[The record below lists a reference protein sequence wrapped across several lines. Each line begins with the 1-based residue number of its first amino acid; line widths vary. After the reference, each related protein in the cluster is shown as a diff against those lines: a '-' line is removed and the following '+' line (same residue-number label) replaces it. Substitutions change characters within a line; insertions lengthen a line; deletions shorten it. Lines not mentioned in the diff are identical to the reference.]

1 MKLRPARSTTRPT
14 EHAAAHERPDDLYAL
29 FEQSD
34 ADSAAAPPPVTSSN
48 PGDALLAPPTNEAG
62 FSLSERL
69 ARFEQPAERAANPPR
84 QLTDTGLSGADLES
98 RLAALTISRRRIPQS
113 DRIPESPQA
122 EAAPKPAM
130 PTEAPPP
137 APQPLVN
144 ALPLPAIGG
153 IDTAQLAI
161 AALRAAARLAPFVL
175 LPKAER
181 IDTRAAAL
189 TLNRLSTHALAA
201 WIEAWGRRPIVQLLR
216 ASANRSVDNMLVQH
230 LLADQLAVAMASDP
244 RLAHEVEVLNRALGS
259 RTRDG
264 G

>member
-14 EHAAAHERPDDLYAL
+14 EHATAHERPDDLYAL

-34 ADSAAAPPPVTSSN
+34 AESAAAPPPATPSSAGAL
-48 PGDALLAPPTNEAG
+48 PARPTDDAN

-69 ARFEQPAERAANPPR
+69 ARFERPAERAAHPPR
-84 QLTDTGLSGADLES
+84 QLTDTSLSGADLES
-98 RLAALTISRRRIPQS
+98 RLAGLTITRRRIPQPE
-113 DRIPESPQA
+113 RIPESPNA
-122 EAAPKPAM
+122 ETAPKPAM
-130 PTEAPPP
+130 SSEQPPP
-137 APQPLVN
+137 ASQPLVN
-144 ALPLPAIGG
+144 ALPLPATGG

-201 WIEAWGRRPIVQLLR
+201 WVEAWGRRPVVQLLR

-244 RLAHEVEVLNRALGS
+244 RLAHEVEVLNRALGG

>member
-14 EHAAAHERPDDLYAL
+14 EHATAHERPDDLYAL

-34 ADSAAAPPPVTSSN
+34 ADSAAAPPPATSSSASDTL
-48 PGDALLAPPTNEAG
+48 PAPPTDNAG
-62 FSLSERL
+62 FSLHERL

-130 PTEAPPP
+130 PAEAI

-153 IDTAQLAI
+153 IDTAQLAV

-201 WIEAWGRRPIVQLLR
+201 WVEAWGRRPVVQLLR